1 MTDTNHTHT
10 HTHTQAGAPGVWPT
24 LKYDDAPA
32 ALRFLTEA
40 FGFEERLV
48 VPGDTPETIAHAELR
63 WPGGGGVM
71 FGSRS
76 AGDPTFSAAL
86 KGVTSI
92 YVVTDDPDGVHT
104 RAMAG
109 GAEELVG
116 LRDEDY
122 GSRDFTVLDT
132 EGNLWTFGT
141 YAGA

>member
-1 MTDTNHTHT
+1 MTDTDTSQHARA
-10 HTHTQAGAPGVWPT
+10 AGAPGVWPT

-76 AGDPTFSAAL
+76 AGDPAFSAAL
-86 KGVTSI
+86 RGTTSI
-92 YVVTDDPDGVHT
+92 YVVTDDPDGVHA
-104 RAMAG
+104 RAVAG
-109 GAEELVG
+109 VEELVG
-116 LRDEDY
+116 LRDEEY
-122 GSRDFTVLDT
+122 GSRGFTALDT

>member
-1 MTDTNHTHT
+1 MTETETKAT
-10 HTHTQAGAPGVWPT
+10 GAPGVWPT

-48 VPGDTPETIAHAELR
+48 VPGDSSETIAHAELR
-63 WPGGGGVM
+63 WPGGGVM

-86 KGVTSI
+86 KGVASI
-92 YVVTDDPDGVHT
+92 YVVTDDPDGVHA
-104 RAMAG
+104 RAAAA
-109 GAEELVG
+109 GAEVLVG

-122 GSRDFTVLDT
+122 GSRDFTALDT

>member
-1 MTDTNHTHT
+1 MTDTNTTPHARA
-10 HTHTQAGAPGVWPT
+10 AGAPGVWPT
-24 LKYDDAPA
+24 LKYADAPR

-48 VPGDTPETIAHAELR
+48 VPGENSETIAHAELR

-76 AGDPTFSAAL
+76 AGDPTFSAEL

-92 YVVTDDPDGVHT
+92 YVVTDDPDGVHA
-104 RAMAG
+104 RAVAT
-109 GAEELVG
+109 GAEVLVG

-122 GSRDFTVLDT
+122 GSRDCTVLDT